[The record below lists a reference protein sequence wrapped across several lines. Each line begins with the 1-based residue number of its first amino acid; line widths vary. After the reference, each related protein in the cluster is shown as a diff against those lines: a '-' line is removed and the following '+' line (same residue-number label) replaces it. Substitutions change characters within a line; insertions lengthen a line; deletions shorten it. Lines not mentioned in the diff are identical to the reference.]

1 MWRLQDETL
10 LINVAVTDRPR
21 FHVRVKPTTRVDRMF
36 QFAVDHFAKEAPWTI
51 SMQDIRVIHA
61 DTMTTVRMD
70 QTLQEIGAEDGDELL
85 VIPEQRGD

>member
-1 MWRLQDETL
+1 
-10 LINVAVTDRPR
+10 
-21 FHVRVKPTTRVDRMF
+21 MF
-36 QFAVDHFAKEAPWTI
+36 QFAVDHLAKEAPWTI

>member
-1 MWRLQDETL
+1 
-10 LINVAVTDRPR
+10 
-21 FHVRVKPTTRVDRMF
+21 MF